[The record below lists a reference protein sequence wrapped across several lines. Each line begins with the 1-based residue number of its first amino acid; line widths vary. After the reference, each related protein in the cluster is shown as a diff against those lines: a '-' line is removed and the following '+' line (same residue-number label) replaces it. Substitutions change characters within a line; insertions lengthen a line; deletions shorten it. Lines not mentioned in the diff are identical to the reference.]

1 MAEVPFSL
9 AVLGLFAPVV
19 AGALPLLAGWI
30 RETASQK
37 RAAAEQLRTEQAQL
51 VEGKRAQCI
60 ELLRQ
65 AHDFRVLVENTCD
78 SSGADLDARAEQV
91 RQSAANIAS
100 LADEIEFRVPGAES
114 EALCL
119 ATAASQLAVPVAD
132 RESRKLRTSLD
143 PPDFTEFDT
152 CREEFKRAARA
163 AVGDQPS
170 VSAGRAVADTAK
182 GTGRRVLNPAPE
194 GIQEASVRV

>member
-19 AGALPLLAGWI
+19 AGALPLLVGWI
-30 RETASQK
+30 RETGSQK
-37 RAAAEQLRTEQAQL
+37 RAAAERLRAEQAQL
-51 VEGKRAQCI
+51 VEEKRAQCI

-100 LADEIEFRVPGAES
+100 LADEIEFRVPGAEN

-119 ATAASQLAVPVAD
+119 ATAASQLAAPVTD
-132 RESRKLRTSLD
+132 RESRKLHTSLD

-152 CREEFKRAARA
+152 CRKEFKRAARA
-163 AVGDQPS
+163 AVGGQPP
-170 VSAGRAVADTAK
+170 VNAGWAAVDMAN
-182 GTGRRVLNPAPE
+182 GTGYRALNPAPE
-194 GIQEASVRV
+194 GIKEASVRA